1 MNKITENDDD
11 VVKIKQAKSVFKKL
25 ITDFRSIFCA
35 VDKINKKLLNRTR
48 KSLYSK
54 NKVIN

>member
-1 MNKITENDDD
+1 MNKINENDDD

-25 ITDFRSIFCA
+25 ITDFKSIFYA

>member
-11 VVKIKQAKSVFKKL
+11 VVKIKQAKSVFKKS
-25 ITDFRSIFCA
+25 ITDFKSIFYA

>member
-25 ITDFRSIFCA
+25 ITDFKSIFCA

>member
-11 VVKIKQAKSVFKKL
+11 VVKIKQTKSVFKKL
-25 ITDFRSIFCA
+25 ITDFKSIFCA